1 MRMPRAAFLLS
12 SALLLAA
19 FAAFAVQSLP
29 SRAIEKQP
37 VKGAAKLGA
46 GRLYSFHLA
55 SAPFPDPD
63 RSQGYSY
70 DGENFPC
77 AGHYDDSTVD
87 VFIPPGFKP
96 RGTVKLVFFFHGW
109 YSSVPEEI
117 QSFSLLQQF
126 SESGARALL
135 VLPETAR
142 DAPDSFGGKLEN
154 PGGFDRLV
162 AELLRTLHASGATPP
177 LKAGAITLMGHSGAY
192 RVMACILGQAG
203 AAKKVNEVCLFDG
216 LYDDVE
222 RYAAWISG
230 GDRRFVSI
238 SSEDGDPADNAH
250 RLIAELKEDGIP
262 VETGADRPADYR
274 RLLDHRVAFIFSS
287 CSHDMIVNSEDEL
300 RRVLAVQK
308 SLR

>member
-1 MRMPRAAFLLS
+1 MPRAAFILS

-29 SRAIEKQP
+29 SRAVEKRP
-37 VKGAAKLGA
+37 VEGSSKVAT
-46 GRLYSFHLA
+46 GRLCSFHLA
-55 SAPFPDPD
+55 SAPFPDPA
-63 RSQGYSY
+63 RSRGYSY
-70 DGENFPC
+70 DGEDFPL

-96 RGTVKLVFFFHGW
+96 RGTVNLVFFFHGW
-109 YSSVPEEI
+109 YSSVPEAIEA
-117 QSFSLLQQF
+117 FSLLRQF

-142 DAPDSFGGKLEN
+142 DAPDSYGGKLES

-162 AELLRTLHASGATPP
+162 AELLRKLHASGATPP
-177 LKAGAITLMGHSGAY
+177 LKVGSITLMGHSGAY
-192 RVMACILGQAG
+192 RVMACILGQDG
-203 AAKKVNEVCLFDG
+203 AAKKVREVCLFDG

-230 GDRRFVSI
+230 GNRRFVSI

-262 VETGADRPADYR
+262 VETGVDTPADYR
-274 RLLDHRVAFIFSS
+274 RLRDHRAAFIFSS
-287 CSHDMIVNSEDEL
+287 CSHDTIVNSNDEL
-300 RRVLAVQK
+300 RRVLAMQK
-308 SLR
+308 SLH